1 MKKMTIALATIAILA
16 FGCKKGSTNEAYNSP
31 SNNPSVAQQTNLSP
45 EELGELGAKIKQH
58 PKDASKLLAEKGL
71 DEATFEKAVRK
82 VAESPDDS
90 KRYAAAYKK
99 AS

>member
-1 MKKMTIALATIAILA
+1 MRKTISAVSIALLLCA
-16 FGCKKGSTNEAYNSP
+16 FGCKKSTETASYNAP
-31 SNNPSVAQQTNLSP
+31 SSSASSQTTLSP
-45 EELGELGAKIKQH
+45 EQLGEIGAKIKKS
-58 PKDASKLLAEKGL
+58 PKEASRILSDHGL
-71 DEATFEKAVRK
+71 TEDQFEKAVRK

>member
-1 MKKMTIALATIAILA
+1 MRKTISAVAIALLLCA
-16 FGCKKGSTNEAYNSP
+16 FGCKKESTETASYNAP
-31 SNNPSVAQQTNLSP
+31 SSSASQTTLSP
-45 EELGELGAKIKQH
+45 EQLGEIGAKIKKS
-58 PKDASKLLAEKGL
+58 PKEADKILSEHGL
-71 DEATFEKAVRK
+71 TEDQFEKAVRK